1 MDDQPRWHGGRAAL
15 GTPTL
20 GLEGGD
26 RVGELYL
33 GATEAIEVLFG
44 PARCELRF
52 GELGLP
58 LMLEIT
64 EVVLLHPLVVPV
76 LLECLLQMHQPIAIT
91 RQLIAQL
98 FDARNEG
105 AIVQREGMKIL
116 VTRNELAKRLS
127 RQQRFGGEQRTALVD
142 VDEPPLERRPFVPE
156 LTLRALLGRERGG

>member
-1 MDDQPRWHGGRAAL
+1 MDCRTDGRLDADAIPSNGRVARCLHFAVRVDERAVHGPVGPPICAGLDRAPASYGGRAAL

-58 LMLEIT
+58 LMLEIA

-116 VTRNELAKRLS
+116 VTCNEL
-127 RQQRFGGEQRTALVD
+127 
-142 VDEPPLERRPFVPE
+142 
-156 LTLRALLGRERGG
+156 